1 MALTSDD
8 IAFDPFPLWLAV
20 FSSIRVEVEFLSDV
34 LELQD
39 ELGTLLAIY
48 SFQLLANAHSLG
60 VGG

>member
-8 IAFDPFPLWLAV
+8 IAFDAFPLRLAV
-20 FSSIRVEVEFLSDV
+20 FPSIRVEVEFLSDV

-39 ELGTLLAIY
+39 ELCTLLAIY
-48 SFQLLANAHSLG
+48 AFKLLANAHSLG